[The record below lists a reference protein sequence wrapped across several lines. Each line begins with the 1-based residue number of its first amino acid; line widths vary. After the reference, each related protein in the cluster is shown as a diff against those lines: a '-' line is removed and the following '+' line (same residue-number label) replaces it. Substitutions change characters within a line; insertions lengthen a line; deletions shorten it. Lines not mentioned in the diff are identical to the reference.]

1 MFAHAQF
8 VAPSEGVFRIINVG
22 YNAALMENYET
33 NELRCTATIGD
44 ADDFDQL
51 WILKKEGTGYSIQ
64 NAYTRGYIQ
73 TGNDVQEKPYWT
85 GTTAKTFTI
94 TLGGGD
100 KKGYNIFDPGLN
112 KQGLHSKGANGNVVR
127 WVDCDPS
134 QWQFEKVEVS
144 QEAMTLAQAEYA
156 EFLRQKVEYENY
168 CAELLE
174 NQDKF
179 EEALAKYFADA
190 SCTVLK

>member
-1 MFAHAQF
+1 MKKRFQLLALSALCVLFAHAQF

-94 TLGGGD
+94 TSGGGE

-112 KQGLHSKGANGNVVR
+112 KKGLHSKGANGNVVR
-127 WVDCDPS
+127 WTDCDAS
-134 QWQFEKVEVS
+134 QW
-144 QEAMTLAQAEYA
+144 
-156 EFLRQKVEYENY
+156 
-168 CAELLE
+168 
-174 NQDKF
+174 KF
-179 EEALAKYFADA
+179 
-190 SCTVLK
+190 